1 MPGTVYALANQK
13 GGVGKTTT
21 AINLAACLAEA
32 GARSLL
38 VDLDP
43 QANATSGL
51 GERAGET
58 STYDLL
64 DGAPLAEVV
73 RRTAYANLDIVPSR
87 PDLAG
92 AVIELAQRD
101 DGESY
106 LRQSLEGAREEYEF
120 IFLDCPPSLGPLTV
134 NALAAADQVLVPV
147 QAEYYALEGLSQLVK
162 SVELVRGRLNPRLQI
177 GGVLLTM
184 LDGRT
189 KLSAEVAD
197 EVRQHFGDRVFR
209 ATIPRSV
216 RLAEAPS
223 HGSPVIA
230 YDRRSAGADAYWR
243 AANELVE
250 RRAAV
255 AVAA

>member
-1 MPGTVYALANQK
+1 VPGTVYALANQK

-21 AINLAACLAEA
+21 AINLAACLADA

-73 RRTAYANLDIVPSR
+73 RRPAYANLDLVSSR

-106 LRQSLEGAREEYEF
+106 LKQSLEGAREEYEF

-162 SVELVRGRLNPRLQI
+162 SVELVRARLNPRLQI

-189 KLSAEVAD
+189 KLSAEVVD

-209 ATIPRSV
+209 TTIPRSV

-223 HGSPVIA
+223 HGLPVIA

>member
-1 MPGTVYALANQK
+1 VPGTVYALANQK

>member
-1 MPGTVYALANQK
+1 MPGTLYALANQK

-51 GERAGET
+51 GQLAGET

-64 DGAPLAEVV
+64 DGAPLSEVV
-73 RRTAYANLDIVPSR
+73 RHTAYANLDLVPSR

-106 LRQSLEGAREEYEF
+106 LGQSLQGARDGYEF

-162 SVELVRGRLNPRLQI
+162 SVELVRARLNPRLQI

-184 LDGRT
+184 VDGRT
-189 KLSAEVAD
+189 KLSAEVEA
-197 EVRQHFGDRVFR
+197 EVRRHFGGRVFR
-209 ATIPRSV
+209 TTIPRSV

-223 HGSPVIA
+223 HGLPVIA